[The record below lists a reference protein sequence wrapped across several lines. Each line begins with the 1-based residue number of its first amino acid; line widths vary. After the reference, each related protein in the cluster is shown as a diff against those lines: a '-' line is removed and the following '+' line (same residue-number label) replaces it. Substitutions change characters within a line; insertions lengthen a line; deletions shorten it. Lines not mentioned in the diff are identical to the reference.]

1 MEKKSKKSISVRGV
15 FFKISKHDFTFIR
28 PGDESIFSTGNKQKL
43 PFTNP
48 LSPASAYVV
57 YEWSLSNAFGATDMV
72 DVEDLYCEVI
82 YCLLHMIG
90 NDSPKVS

>member
-1 MEKKSKKSISVRGV
+1 MGPFIYFVSTFLDFLVPTPTLRKHV
-15 FFKISKHDFTFIR
+15 FSS
-28 PGDESIFSTGNKQKL
+28 ENKQRM
-43 PFTNP
+43 PFSN
-48 LSPASAYVV
+48 PASAYVI
-57 YEWSLSNAFGATDMV
+57 YKWSLSNAFGATDMV